1 MNDSLTPLEKMSQ
14 EVETLHRELADVQE
28 RLNVAE
34 ETLQAI
40 ACGEVDAVVVSTQQ
54 GERVFTLQGADYVYQ
69 CLVEQMGEG
78 AATVSSEGL
87 ILYCNK
93 RLSELLNC
101 PLKNLIGSQFETFIA
116 PHYKKAFLLLLQQVQ
131 PEKSFTKEM
140 SLIPARVN
148 KEVPVTLSC
157 KQLQIDEVLVN
168 SIIVTD
174 ITESK
179 IKEAAKLS
187 HILNSALAVI
197 KNFRLL
203 TDGTLEIDSWT
214 GGTQQIFGYSLEA
227 VQADSALIIANI
239 LPEDREKMLASMIE
253 NIQVGRSG
261 VVEYRFLHGDRKI
274 RWLASN
280 YLAEWDREQNCWV
293 GLEIIT
299 DITQRKGTE
308 QKIAEQAALIDLT
321 SDAIFVKDLEDR
333 ILFWNKGAER
343 LYGWEEAEVIGQKT
357 QTLFNKPGKLTEP
370 LQITT
375 QKGNWQGEIDQLT
388 KTGKNIIVESRKTL
402 IKDNFFQSAGS
413 ILVVNTDITEKKLLE
428 KQFYHAQRLESLG
441 TLASG
446 IAHDLNNI
454 LTPILGASQLLPLK
468 ITNMNEPTERLLRLL
483 SGSAKRGADL
493 VKQILVFS
501 RTTEGEYVILQLGYL
516 LLEVIGIAQQ
526 TFSKLITILTKIP
539 ALELWTISGDATQ
552 LHQVF
557 MNLMINAKDAMP
569 SGGSLTISAENRS
582 LDEGDVLLNLEAKA
596 GCYVAVT
603 VADTG
608 IGIPPELLNRIFDP
622 FFTTKEVGKG
632 TGLGLS
638 TVMGIVRNHG
648 GFVKVYSELG
658 KGTEFQVFL
667 PAVEGQVSL
676 TTVEQAMATG
686 KGELILI
693 VDDET
698 SIREITQA
706 SLENYNYRT
715 ILASDGLEALELYR
729 EHQQEISVVLMDV
742 MMPNLDGVSAMR
754 ALQNINP
761 GVNIIAT
768 SGLLAN
774 RKLALN
780 VNVKTFLLKPYTIA
794 QLLQLLTE
802 LLPRDENQ
810 ANRIPPVTSQESCLL
825 PRVELSGD
833 ALAIMPPEWL
843 QQMYDAAYYCDGDI
857 LLELIEQIPTSQVAI
872 ANALKDLT
880 LSLKTDI
887 IMELTDLSKLGLTK
901 EP

>member
-1 MNDSLTPLEKMSQ
+1 MNP
-14 EVETLHRELADVQE
+14 ETGDKEIPV
-28 RLNVAE
+28 
-34 ETLQAI
+34 
-40 ACGEVDAVVVSTQQ
+40 
-54 GERVFTLQGADYVYQ
+54 
-69 CLVEQMGEG
+69 
-78 AATVSSEGL
+78 
-87 ILYCNK
+87 K
-93 RLSELLNC
+93 LS
-101 PLKNLIGSQFETFIA
+101 F
-116 PHYKKAFLLLLQQVQ
+116 
-131 PEKSFTKEM
+131 
-140 SLIPARVN
+140 
-148 KEVPVTLSC
+148 
-157 KQLQIDEVLVN
+157 KQLQIDEILVN

-187 HILNSALAVI
+187 HILNSAIAVI

-239 LPEDREKMLASMIE
+239 LPEDREKTLASLIE
-253 NIQVGRSG
+253 NIQAGRSG
-261 VVEYRFLHGDRKI
+261 VVEYRFLHGDRTI

-280 YLAEWDREQNCWV
+280 YVAEWDKEQDFWL
-293 GLEIIT
+293 GIEIIT
-299 DITQRKGTE
+299 DITQRKETE
-308 QKIAEQAALIDLT
+308 QKIAEQAALIDIA
-321 SDAIFVKDLEDR
+321 SDAIYVKDLDDH
-333 ILFWNKGAER
+333 ILFWNKGSER
-343 LYGWEEAEVIGQKT
+343 LYGWAEAEVIGHKT
-357 QTLFNKPGKLTEP
+357 QTLFNQPGKLTKAI
-370 LQITT
+370 QITT
-375 QKGNWQGEIDQLT
+375 EQGSWQGEIDQLT
-388 KTGKNIIVESRKTL
+388 KIGKNIIVESRKTL
-402 IKDNFFQSAGS
+402 IKNLFSQFRA
-413 ILVVNTDITEKKLLE
+413 ILVVNTDITEKKQLE

-441 TLASG
+441 TLTSG
-446 IAHDLNNI
+446 IAHDFNNI

-468 ITNMNEPTERLLRLL
+468 ITNMNEPTQRLLRLL
-483 SGSAKRGADL
+483 SGSAKRGAEL
-493 VKQILVFS
+493 VKQILLLS
-501 RTTEGEYVILQLGYL
+501 RTTDGESVILQLGYL
-516 LLEVIGIAQQ
+516 LLEVIGIAQH
-526 TFSKLITILTKIP
+526 TFPKSITVSTKIP
-539 ALELWTISGDATQ
+539 AMELWTISGDATQ

-557 MNLMINAKDAMP
+557 MNLMINARDAMS
-569 SGGSLTISAENRS
+569 SGGSLTISAENRP
-582 LDEGDVLLNLEAKA
+582 LDEDDALMNLEAKA

-608 IGIPPELLNRIFDP
+608 MGIPPELLNRIFDP

-638 TVMGIVRNHG
+638 TVMGIVKNHG

-667 PAVEGQVSL
+667 PAIEGEVNL
-676 TTVEQAMATG
+676 TTVEQAMPRG

-780 VNVKTFLLKPYTIA
+780 ANVKTFLLKPYTIA
-794 QLLQLLTE
+794 QLLQVLTE
-802 LLPRDENQ
+802 ILPRDENT
-810 ANRIPPVTSQESCLL
+810 ANRIPPVTSQESCSL

-843 QQMYDAAYYCDGDI
+843 QQMYDAAYYCDGD
-857 LLELIEQIPTSQVAI
+857 LLLQLIEQIPTSQVAI

>member
-1 MNDSLTPLEKMSQ
+1 MKDSLTPLEKMSK
-14 EVETLHRELADVQE
+14 EVETLHRELAEMEE

-40 ACGEVDAVVVSTQQ
+40 RSGEVDAVVVSTPR

-101 PLKNLIGSQFETFIA
+101 PLKNLIGSQLETFIA
-116 PHYKKAFLLLLQQVQ
+116 PKDKKAFFLLWQQVQ
-131 PEKSFTKEM
+131 TDKNITREL
-140 SLIPARVN
+140 SLIAATGN
-148 KEVPVTLSC
+148 QEVPVKLSF
-157 KQLQIDEVLVN
+157 KQLQIDEILVN

-179 IKEAAKLS
+179 IKESAKLS
-187 HILNSALAVI
+187 HILNSAIAVI

-214 GGTQQIFGYSLEA
+214 GGTQQILGYSLEA
-227 VQADSALIIANI
+227 VQADSALILANI
-239 LPEDREKMLASMIE
+239 LPEDREKTIASLIE
-253 NIQVGRSG
+253 NIQAGRSG
-261 VVEYRFLHGDRKI
+261 IIEYRFLHGDRRI

-280 YLAEWDREQNCWV
+280 YVAEWDQEQDCWV
-293 GLEIIT
+293 GIEIIT
-299 DITQRKGTE
+299 DITQGKETE
-308 QKIAEQAALIDLT
+308 QKIAEQAALIDIA
-321 SDAIFVKDLEDR
+321 SDAIFVKDLDDH

-343 LYGWEEAEVIGQKT
+343 LYGWSEAEVIGQKT
-357 QTLFNKPGKLTEP
+357 QTLFNQPCKLTEP
-370 LQITT
+370 IQITT
-375 QKGNWQGEIDQLT
+375 EQGSWQGEIEQLT

-402 IKDNFFQSAGS
+402 INNLFSQSRS
-413 ILVVNTDITEKKLLE
+413 ILVVNSDITEKKLLE
-428 KQFYHAQRLESLG
+428 KQFHHAQRLESLG

-446 IAHDLNNI
+446 IAHDFNNI

-468 ITNMNEPTERLLRLL
+468 ITNINEPTQRLLKLL
-483 SGSAKRGADL
+483 SASAKRGADL
-493 VKQILVFS
+493 VKQILLFS
-501 RTTEGEYVILQLGYL
+501 RTTDGESVILQLGYL
-516 LLEVIGIAQQ
+516 LLEVIGIAQH
-526 TFSKLITILTKIP
+526 TFPKSITISTNIP
-539 ALELWTISGDATQ
+539 AMELWKISGDATQ
-552 LHQVF
+552 IHQVF

-569 SGGSLTISAENRS
+569 SGGSLTLSAENRS
-582 LDEGDVLLNLEAKA
+582 FAEDDALINLEAKA

-608 IGIPPELLNRIFDP
+608 SGIPPELLNRIFDP

-638 TVMGIVRNHG
+638 TVRGIVKNHG

-658 KGTEFQVFL
+658 KGTKFQVFL
-667 PAVEGQVSL
+667 PAIEGEASL
-676 TTVEQAMATG
+676 TTVEQAMPRG

-693 VDDET
+693 VDDEA
-698 SIREITQA
+698 SILEITQT

-715 ILASDGLEALELYR
+715 IPASDGLEAIALYR
-729 EHQQEISVVLMDV
+729 EHQQGISVVLMDM

-754 ALQNINP
+754 ALQEINP
-761 GVNIIAT
+761 GVKIIAT

-774 RKLALN
+774 RNLALGA
-780 VNVKTFLLKPYTIA
+780 NVKTFLLKPYTTA
-794 QLLQLLTE
+794 QLLQMLTE
-802 LLPRDENQ
+802 ILPLDQNKATRT
-810 ANRIPPVTSQESCLL
+810 PPLTSQESSSL
-825 PRVELSGD
+825 PRLELSSD
-833 ALAIMPPEWL
+833 ALAMMPAEWL
-843 QQMYDAAYYCDGDI
+843 QQMYDAAYYCDGEI
-857 LLELIEQIPTSQVAI
+857 LLQLIEQIPSSQGAI

-880 LSLKTDI
+880 LSFKTDI

-901 EP
+901 DP

>member
-1 MNDSLTPLEKMSQ
+1 MKDSLTPVEKMSQ
-14 EVETLHRELADVQE
+14 EVETLHRELAEVQE

-40 ACGEVDAVVVSTQQ
+40 ACGEVDAVVVSTER

-93 RLSELLNC
+93 RLSEILNC
-101 PLKNLIGSQFETFIA
+101 PLKNLIGSQLETFIA
-116 PHYKKAFLLLLQQVQ
+116 PQYKKAFLLLLQQVQ

-140 SLIPARVN
+140 SLIPATGN
-148 KEVPVTLSC
+148 KEVPVKLSF
-157 KQLQIDEVLVN
+157 KQLQVDEILVN

-197 KNFRLL
+197 INFRLF
-203 TDGTLEIDSWT
+203 TDGTLEIDSWA

-227 VQADSALIIANI
+227 VQADSALIIGNI
-239 LPEDREKMLASMIE
+239 LPEDREKTLASFI
-253 NIQVGRSG
+253 NDIQAGRSG
-261 VVEYRFLHGDRKI
+261 VIEYRFLHGDRQI
-274 RWLASN
+274 RWLTSN
-280 YLAEWDREQNCWV
+280 YVAEWDGEQDCWV
-293 GLEIIT
+293 GIEIIT
-299 DITQRKGTE
+299 DITQRKETE
-308 QKIAEQAALIDLT
+308 QKIAEQAALIDIT
-321 SDAIFVKDLEDR
+321 SDAIFVKDLDDR

-357 QTLFNKPGKLTEP
+357 QTLFNKPCKLTEP
-370 LQITT
+370 IQITT
-375 QKGNWQGEIDQLT
+375 EKGSWQGEIDQLT

-402 IKDNFFQSAGS
+402 IKNQFFHSAS
-413 ILVVNTDITEKKLLE
+413 ILVVNSDITEKKLLE

-468 ITNMNEPTERLLRLL
+468 ITNMNEPTQRLLRLL
-483 SGSAKRGADL
+483 SGSAKRGAEL
-493 VKQILVFS
+493 VKQILLFS
-501 RTTEGEYVILQLGYL
+501 RATDGEYVILQLGYL
-516 LLEVIGIAQQ
+516 LIETIGIIQQ
-526 TFSKLITILTKIP
+526 TFPKSITISTKIP

-557 MNLMINAKDAMP
+557 MNLMINAKDAMS
-569 SGGSLTISAENRS
+569 SGGILTVSAENRS
-582 LDEGDVLLNLEAKA
+582 LDEDDALLNLEAKA

-622 FFTTKEVGKG
+622 FFTTKEVGRG

-638 TVMGIVRNHG
+638 TVMGIVKNHG

-658 KGTEFQVFL
+658 KGTKFQVFL
-667 PAVEGQVSL
+667 PAIEGEVSL
-676 TTVEQAMATG
+676 TTVEEAMPRG

-693 VDDET
+693 VDDEA
-698 SIREITQA
+698 SIREITQT

-715 ILASDGLEALELYR
+715 ILASDGLEALDLYR
-729 EHQQEISVVLMDV
+729 EHQQEISVVLMDM

-754 ALQNINP
+754 ELQKINP

-774 RKLALN
+774 RKLALDA
-780 VNVKTFLLKPYTIA
+780 NVKTFLLKPYTIA
-794 QLLQLLTE
+794 QLLQRLTE
-802 LLPRDENQ
+802 ILPQDENQ
-810 ANRIPPVTSQESCLL
+810 ANRIPPVTSQESCSL
-825 PRVELSGD
+825 PRVELSRD
-833 ALAIMPPEWL
+833 ALAMMPPEWL
-843 QQMYDAAYYCDGDI
+843 QKMYDAAYYCDGD
-857 LLELIEQIPTSQVAI
+857 LLLQLIEQIPTSQVAI

-880 LSLKTDI
+880 LSFKTDI
-887 IMELTDLSKLGLTK
+887 IMELTDLYDSTASRTI
-901 EP
+901 

>member
-1 MNDSLTPLEKMSQ
+1 MSP
-14 EVETLHRELADVQE
+14 EVETLHRELVEVQE

-40 ACGEVDAVVVSTQQ
+40 RSGEVDAVVVSMQG

-101 PLKNLIGSQFETFIA
+101 PLKNLIGSQLETFID
-116 PHYKKAFLLLLQQVQ
+116 HHNKKSFLLLLQQVQ
-131 PEKSFTKEM
+131 PGKSINREL
-140 SLIPARVN
+140 SLLPATGN
-148 KEVPVTLSC
+148 KEVPVKLSV
-157 KQLQIDEVLVN
+157 KQVQIDEILVN

-187 HILNSALAVI
+187 HILNSAIAVI

-227 VQADSALIIANI
+227 LQADSALVIANI
-239 LPEDREKMLASMIE
+239 LPEDREKTLASLIE
-253 NIQVGRSG
+253 NIQAGRSG
-261 VVEYRFLHGDRKI
+261 VIEYRFLHGDRTL

-280 YLAEWDREQNCWV
+280 YVAEWDQEQDCWV
-293 GLEIIT
+293 GIEIIT
-299 DITQRKGTE
+299 DITQRKETE
-308 QKIAEQAALIDLT
+308 QKIAEQAALIDIA
-321 SDAIFVKDLEDR
+321 SDAIFVQGLDDH
-333 ILFWNKGAER
+333 ILFWSKGAER
-343 LYGWEEAEVIGQKT
+343 LYGWAEAEVIGQKT
-357 QTLFNKPGKLTEP
+357 QTLFNQRCKLTE
-370 LQITT
+370 LIQITT
-375 QKGNWQGEIDQLT
+375 EQGSWQGEIDQIT

-402 IKDNFFQSAGS
+402 IHNLFCQSIA
-413 ILVVNTDITEKKLLE
+413 ILVVNSDITENKQLE

-446 IAHDLNNI
+446 ISHDFNNI

-468 ITNMNEPTERLLRLL
+468 ITKMNEPTERLLKLL
-483 SGSAKRGADL
+483 SGSAKRGVEL
-493 VKQILVFS
+493 VKQILLFS
-501 RTTEGEYVILQLGYL
+501 RATDGESVILQLGYL
-516 LLEVIGIAQQ
+516 LLEVIGIAQH
-526 TFSKLITILTKIP
+526 TFPKSITISTQVP
-539 ALELWTISGDATQ
+539 AMELWTISGDATQ

-557 MNLMINAKDAMP
+557 MNLMINARDAMP
-569 SGGSLTISAENRS
+569 SGGSLTISAENRP
-582 LDEGDVLLNLEAKA
+582 LDEDDALINLEAKA

-608 IGIPPELLNRIFDP
+608 IGIPPELLNQIFDP

-638 TVMGIVRNHG
+638 TVRGIVKNHG

-667 PAVEGQVSL
+667 PAIEGEVSL
-676 TTVEQAMATG
+676 TTVEQAMPRG

-693 VDDET
+693 VDDEA
-698 SIREITQA
+698 SIREIAQT

-715 ILASDGLEALELYR
+715 ILASDGLEALAVYR
-729 EHQQEISVVLMDV
+729 ENQQEISVVLMDM

-754 ALQNINP
+754 ALQEINP
-761 GVNIIAT
+761 RVKIIAT
-768 SGLLAN
+768 SGLVAN
-774 RKLALN
+774 RKLALDA
-780 VNVKTFLLKPYTIA
+780 NVKTFLVKPYTIA
-794 QLLQLLTE
+794 QLLQMLTE
-802 LLPRDENQ
+802 ILPPDENK
-810 ANRIPPVTSQESCLL
+810 ANRIPPLTSQESSSL
-825 PRVELSGD
+825 PRVKLSRD
-833 ALAIMPPEWL
+833 DLAMMPAEWL
-843 QQMYDAAYYCDGDI
+843 QQMYDAAYYCDGD
-857 LLELIEQIPTSQVAI
+857 LLVQLIEQIPSSQVAI

-880 LSLKTDI
+880 LSFKMDI
-887 IMELTDLSKLGLTK
+887 IMELTDLSKLGVTK
-901 EP
+901 DPQEEKDIEVAE

>member
-1 MNDSLTPLEKMSQ
+1 MKDSLSPIEKMSQ
-14 EVETLHRELADVQE
+14 EVETLHRELAEVQE

-40 ACGEVDAVVVSTQQ
+40 ASGEVDAVVVSTQQ

-101 PLKNLIGSQFETFIA
+101 PLTNLIGSQLETFIA
-116 PHYKKAFLLLLQQVQ
+116 PQDKKAFLLLLQQVQ
-131 PEKSFTKEM
+131 TEKSLTRELY
-140 SLIPARVN
+140 LITATGN
-148 KEVPVTLSC
+148 KEVPVKLSF
-157 KQLQIDEVLVN
+157 KQLQIDEILVN

-227 VQADSALIIANI
+227 VEADSALIIANI
-239 LPEDREKMLASMIE
+239 LPEDREKTLASFIK
-253 NIQVGRSG
+253 NIQAGRSG
-261 VVEYRFLHGDRKI
+261 VIEYRFLHGDRTI

-280 YLAEWDREQNCWV
+280 YVAEWDKEQDCWV
-293 GLEIIT
+293 GIEIIT
-299 DITQRKGTE
+299 DITQRKETE
-308 QKIAEQAALIDLT
+308 QKIAEQAALIDIT
-321 SDAIFVKDLEDR
+321 SDAIFVKDLDDN

-343 LYGWEEAEVIGQKT
+343 LYGWAEAEVIGQKT
-357 QTLFNKPGKLTEP
+357 QSLFNQPCKLTDP
-370 LQITT
+370 IKITT
-375 QKGNWQGEIDQLT
+375 EQGSWQGEIDQLT

-402 IKDNFFQSAGS
+402 INNQFYHSRS
-413 ILVVNTDITEKKLLE
+413 ILVVNSDITEKKQLE

-446 IAHDLNNI
+446 IAHDFNNI

-468 ITNMNEPTERLLRLL
+468 ITNINEPTQRLLRLL
-483 SGSAKRGADL
+483 SGSAKRGAEL
-493 VKQILVFS
+493 VQQILLFS
-501 RTTEGEYVILQLGYL
+501 RATDGEAVILQLGYL
-516 LLEVIGIAQQ
+516 LLEVIAIAQH
-526 TFSKLITILTKIP
+526 TFPKSITISTKVP
-539 ALELWTISGDATQ
+539 AMELWTISGDSTQ

-557 MNLMINAKDAMP
+557 MNLMINARDAMS
-569 SGGSLTISAENRS
+569 SGGSLTISAENRP
-582 LDEGDVLLNLEAKA
+582 LDEEDALMNLEAKA
-596 GCYVAVT
+596 GCYVVVT

-608 IGIPPELLNRIFDP
+608 MGIPPELLNRIFDP

-638 TVMGIVRNHG
+638 TVMGIVKNHG

-667 PAVEGQVSL
+667 PAIEGEVSL
-676 TTVEQAMATG
+676 KTVEKAMPRG

-693 VDDET
+693 VDDEA
-698 SIREITQA
+698 SIREITQT

-715 ILASDGLEALELYR
+715 ILASDGLEAIAVYR
-729 EHQQEISVVLMDV
+729 ENQQEISVVLMDM

-754 ALQNINP
+754 ALQKINP
-761 GVNIIAT
+761 GVKIIGT

-774 RKLALN
+774 RKLALEA
-780 VNVKTFLLKPYTIA
+780 NVKTFLLKPYTIA
-794 QLLQLLTE
+794 QLLQILAE
-802 LLPRDENQ
+802 ILPRDENK
-810 ANRIPPVTSQESCLL
+810 ANCIPPLTSQESSL
-825 PRVELSGD
+825 PRVELSRD
-833 ALAIMPPEWL
+833 ALAMMPPEWL
-843 QQMYDAAYYCDGDI
+843 QQMYDGAYYCDGD
-857 LLELIEQIPTSQVAI
+857 LLLQLIEQIPTSQVAI

-880 LSLKTDI
+880 LSFKTDI
-887 IMELTDLSKLGLTK
+887 IMELTDLYDSTASRTI
-901 EP
+901 

>member
-1 MNDSLTPLEKMSQ
+1 MNNSLTPLEKMSP
-14 EVETLHRELADVQE
+14 EVETLHRELVEVQE

-40 ACGEVDAVVVSTQQ
+40 RAGEVDAVVVSTPR

-101 PLKNLIGSQFETFIA
+101 PLKNLIGSQLETFIA
-116 PHYKKAFLLLLQQVQ
+116 PKYKKAFLLLLQQVQ
-131 PEKSFTKEM
+131 SETNLTREL
-140 SLIPARVN
+140 SLIAATGN
-148 KEVPVTLSC
+148 KEVPVKLSL
-157 KQLQIDEVLVN
+157 KQLQIDEILVN

-179 IKEAAKLS
+179 IKEAGKLS
-187 HILNSALAVI
+187 QILNSALAVI

-227 VQADSALIIANI
+227 VQADSALFIGNI
-239 LPEDREKMLASMIE
+239 LPEDRDKTIASLIE
-253 NIQVGRSG
+253 NIQAGRSG
-261 VVEYRFLHGDRKI
+261 IIEYRFLHGDRTI

-280 YLAEWDREQNCWV
+280 YVAEWDKEQDCWV
-293 GLEIIT
+293 GIEIIT
-299 DITQRKGTE
+299 DITQRKERE
-308 QKIAEQAALIDLT
+308 QKIAEQAALIDIA
-321 SDAIFVKDLEDR
+321 SDAIFVKDLDDR

-343 LYGWEEAEVIGQKT
+343 LYGWAEAEVIGQKT
-357 QTLFNKPGKLTEP
+357 QTLFNQPCTLTEAI
-370 LQITT
+370 QITT
-375 QKGNWQGEIDQLT
+375 DQGSWLGEIEQLT

-402 IKDNFFQSAGS
+402 IENKFYQSRC
-413 ILVVNTDITEKKLLE
+413 ILVVNSDISEKKQLE

-446 IAHDLNNI
+446 IAHDFNNI

-468 ITNMNEPTERLLRLL
+468 ITNMNEPTERLLKLL

-493 VKQILVFS
+493 VKQILLFS
-501 RTTEGEYVILQLGYL
+501 RTSDGESAILQLGYL
-516 LLEVIGIAQQ
+516 LLEVIGIAQH
-526 TFSKLITILTKIP
+526 TFPKSITISTKIP
-539 ALELWTISGDATQ
+539 ARELWTISGDATQ

-557 MNLMINAKDAMP
+557 MNLMINARDAMS
-569 SGGSLTISAENRS
+569 SGGTLSISAENRQ
-582 LDEGDVLLNLEAKA
+582 LDEDNALLNLEAKV

-638 TVMGIVRNHG
+638 TVMGIVKNHG
-648 GFVKVYSELG
+648 GFIKVYSELG
-658 KGTEFQVFL
+658 KGTEFQVLF
-667 PAVEGQVSL
+667 PAIEGEVSL
-676 TTVEQAMATG
+676 TTVEQAMPRG

-693 VDDET
+693 VDDEA
-698 SIREITQA
+698 SIRETTQTFI
-706 SLENYNYRT
+706 ENYNYRT
-715 ILASDGLEALELYR
+715 ILASDGLEALALYR
-729 EHQQEISVVLMDV
+729 EHQQEISVVLMDM

-754 ALQNINP
+754 ALQEINP
-761 GVNIIAT
+761 GVKIIAT

-774 RKLALN
+774 RKLALDA
-780 VNVKTFLLKPYTIA
+780 NVKTFLLKPYTIA
-794 QLLQLLTE
+794 QLLQMLTE
-802 LLPRDENQ
+802 ILPREENK
-810 ANRIPPVTSQESCLL
+810 ANRIPPRTTQESSSL
-825 PRVELSGD
+825 PRVELSRD
-833 ALAIMPPEWL
+833 ALAMMPPEWL
-843 QQMYDAAYYCDGDI
+843 QQMYDAACYCDGD
-857 LLELIEQIPTSQVAI
+857 LVLQLIEQIPTSQVAI
-872 ANALKDLT
+872 AKALKDLT
-880 LSLKTDI
+880 LSFKTDI
-887 IMELTDLSKLGLTK
+887 IMELTDLSKLGVTK
-901 EP
+901 DP